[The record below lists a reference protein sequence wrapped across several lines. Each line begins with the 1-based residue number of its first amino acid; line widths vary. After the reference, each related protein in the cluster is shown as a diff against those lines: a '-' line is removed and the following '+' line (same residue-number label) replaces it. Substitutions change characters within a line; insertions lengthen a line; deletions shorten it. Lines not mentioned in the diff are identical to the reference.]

1 MRSRP
6 SGGNLFGTERSIAKH
21 LSYHGRDKRFC
32 PPNRKLT
39 ARGQHVVCGQG
50 GEEILLKEAATATAC
65 RCIDRMIEFG

>member
-1 MRSRP
+1 M
-6 SGGNLFGTERSIAKH
+6 KH

-50 GEEILLKEAATATAC
+50 GEAILLKEAATAAAC
-65 RCIDRMIEFG
+65 RCIDRMIELG

>member
-1 MRSRP
+1 MELAMYLAAEPKPGVWSVM
-6 SGGNLFGTERSIAKH
+6 II
-21 LSYHGRDKRFC
+21 YHGRDKRFC

-50 GEEILLKEAATATAC
+50 GEEILLKEAATAAAR